1 VLFLD
6 EPTIGLDVVSQRTV
20 REFLRQHN
28 QTHRTTILLTSHYMS
43 DIEALCRRVV
53 IIDRGAIFFD
63 GPLAEVVDRFASSK
77 LVTVELEGNATPAV
91 EELQQFG
98 KILEQVPGR
107 IRLKVPRQRVI
118 PVCKALLEQLPV
130 ADLDIQ
136 DVSVEDVIRNLFIR
150 SDNPS
155 ASGETTFHFPRA
167 A

>member
-1 VLFLD
+1 
-6 EPTIGLDVVSQRTV
+6 
-20 REFLRQHN
+20 
-28 QTHRTTILLTSHYMS
+28 
-43 DIEALCRRVV
+43 
-53 IIDRGAIFFD
+53 
-63 GPLAEVVDRFASSK
+63 VDRFASSK